1 MYNSCYKYLGGM
13 HAISSNAEPATT
25 CIVCKMECLNV
36 ADLIAYNQ
44 VVNGF
49 SIRPTTKFLE
59 N

>member
-1 MYNSCYKYLGGM
+1 M